1 MTIFQNKLA
10 LFPWSREVYNLI
22 SVKIPS
28 ETPRYSD
35 LRFLYHCQKGSPNAY
50 SKPPLILMPGVWKL
64 TKLFIGS
71 NA

>member
-28 ETPRYSD
+28 ETARYSASYTIAKKA
-35 LRFLYHCQKGSPNAY
+35 LQTRIRRPL
-50 SKPPLILMPGVWKL
+50 LILMPGVWKL
-64 TKLFIGS
+64 PKLFIGS